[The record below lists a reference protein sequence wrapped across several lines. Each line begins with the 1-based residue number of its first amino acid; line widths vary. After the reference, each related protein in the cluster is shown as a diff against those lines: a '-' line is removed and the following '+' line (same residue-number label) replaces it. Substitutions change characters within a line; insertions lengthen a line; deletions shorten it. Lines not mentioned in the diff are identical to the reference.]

1 MHLINYLICQLL
13 TGASHHFRPIPRKMP
28 FGMRTV
34 DLLERL
40 GGTMYCL
47 QMGLMPAFY
56 LKVTRPD
63 KEARC

>member
-1 MHLINYLICQLL
+1 
-13 TGASHHFRPIPRKMP
+13 MP